1 MSDSSKKQR
10 IAKSDL
16 SKGADISLACAERY
30 FEFFAA
36 RRWLPVRATTTTGK
50 NAETTCVVCLW
61 KGRVVAHFPH
71 HIRTNQVST
80 STTNPPHNKTTS
92 IITDFSKKKI
102 NILFAQQ
109 TNESLIN

>member
-16 SKGADISLACAERY
+16 SKGADISLACADRY
-30 FEFFAA
+30 FEFFVA

-71 HIRTNQVST
+71 HIRTNQRR
-80 STTNPPHNKTTS
+80 KRRR
-92 IITDFSKKKI
+92 
-102 NILFAQQ
+102 
-109 TNESLIN
+109 